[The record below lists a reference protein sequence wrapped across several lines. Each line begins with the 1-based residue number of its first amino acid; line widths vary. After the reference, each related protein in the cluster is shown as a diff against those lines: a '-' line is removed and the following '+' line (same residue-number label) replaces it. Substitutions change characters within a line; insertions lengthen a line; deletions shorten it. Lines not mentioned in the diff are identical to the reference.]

1 MSCSKI
7 FFGELPELIY
17 EVLKYFKSDFSTLY
31 SCILVNRLWCRLAI
45 PLLWEN
51 PFSYPTKNFN
61 FIEIYLHNLNGD
73 LKTKLNEYL
82 IKEHIFRSNTLF
94 NYPSFIKYLNT
105 WRIISSIK
113 EWSSN
118 ALKPEHRNLDP
129 NFGRLIQMSLFKMFI
144 DDEVNLHT
152 LDIDIH
158 LKWNSYYDD
167 ILELIS
173 QNPNFIHN
181 VRNLNLYVRSLYNQ
195 YMLIENNVTQMINSH
210 QNLKKNLKKVLFN
223 NISLYQSLLLT
234 KDNNYSNTL
243 NTIILCHV
251 NFEGI
256 INLDKIF
263 EQLNVL
269 ESVHIIYCNFLNASI
284 IRQIISLTKPFKLKS
299 LFISERFKIDELLL
313 LLLQKSGS
321 YLENFGC
328 TFCFNYGFS
337 LKQQIL
343 ESIIKYCKKI
353 KFLEFED
360 QITYPLFDLIENMK
374 QNLSYLSINAFNY
387 SQVSSNNI
395 VCDSFILRNLGQI
408 LPFKLEYLKLSLH
421 IETCDF
427 EVFLKNTQDTF
438 IKKLVIN
445 NIDGQDILSY
455 IKVYIMKKKRVKYLA
470 IMNPFKS
477 TENYNS
483 NKELFSMKD
492 EVEEFRLYNI
502 KVQSYHCLF
511 NLYHFIK
518 ESD

>member
-144 DDEVNLHT
+144 DNEVNLHT

-167 ILELIS
+167 ILELMS

-181 VRNLNLYVRSLYNQ
+181 VRNLNLYV
-195 YMLIENNVTQMINSH
+195 H
-210 QNLKKNLKKVLFN
+210 
-223 NISLYQSLLLT
+223 
-234 KDNNYSNTL
+234 NNYSNTL

-284 IRQIISLTKPFKLKS
+284 IQQIISLTKPFKLKS

-313 LLLQKSGS
+313 LLLQNSGS

-337 LKQQIL
+337 LKQQIF

-492 EVEEFRLYNI
+492 E
-502 KVQSYHCLF
+502 
-511 NLYHFIK
+511 

>member
-144 DDEVNLHT
+144 DNEVNLHT

-167 ILELIS
+167 ILELMS

-251 NFEGI
+251 N
-256 INLDKIF
+256 
-263 EQLNVL
+263 
-269 ESVHIIYCNFLNASI
+269 
-284 IRQIISLTKPFKLKS
+284 
-299 LFISERFKIDELLL
+299 
-313 LLLQKSGS
+313 
-321 YLENFGC
+321 
-328 TFCFNYGFS
+328 
-337 LKQQIL
+337 
-343 ESIIKYCKKI
+343 
-353 KFLEFED
+353 FED